1 MVDQLTS
8 SPISLSVDLKK
19 YRIRIFKTTLHMLG
33 DPPYIQL
40 LVNPETKMV
49 AVKSVDHPVSG
60 DQTHKVSR
68 FALASDNS
76 IEIYSR
82 SFITRLIEVADH
94 LDPGYTY
101 KMTGEVISSQRIALF
116 EMKTLSKV

>member
-1 MVDQLTS
+1 MVDQSAS
-8 SPISLSVDLKK
+8 SPVSLSVDLKK

-40 LVNPETKMV
+40 LVNPEIKMV
-49 AVKSVDHPVSG
+49 AVKSVEHSVSG

-68 FALASDNS
+68 YILASDNS
-76 IEIYSR
+76 IEFYSR

-94 LDPGYTY
+94 LDSGHTY
-101 KMTGEVISSQRIALF
+101 KMTGEVIPSQRIALF